1 MSRPASK
8 IPVIRRSFALPGQLV
23 KQAQACVA
31 PEQRD
36 NLNGLLKMALESFVK
51 QHRYEDFKRS
61 MQALARDPKA
71 VAELRRMSKDFA
83 STDEDGLK

>member
-8 IPVIRRSFALPGQLV
+8 TPVIRRSFALPGQLV
-23 KQAQACVA
+23 KQAQACVE
-31 PEQRD
+31 PEQRN

-61 MQALARDPKA
+61 MQALARDPKS
-71 VAELRRMSKDFA
+71 VAASRKLMQDFMA
-83 STDEDGLK
+83 ADGDGVK